1 MTLPLIAASKFS
13 TESAKP
19 PPLLPSVLL
28 SAVPP
33 VAPLIAASKFSTE
46 SSMPPPDEES
56 PSMVAPECEKFII
69 SASFITQRSK
79 HNNPYSNPF
88 NELARNQQL
97 T

>member
-1 MTLPLIAASKFS
+1 MTLPRIAASKFS

-33 VAPLIAASKFSTE
+33 VAPLIAASKFSTV

-56 PSMVAPECEKFII
+56 PSIVAPEDKTLIIFAIFII
-69 SASFITQRSK
+69 QVV
-79 HNNPYSNPF
+79 
-88 NELARNQQL
+88 QL
-97 T
+97 TA